1 MSRLRSLVNNLPAYM
16 HLPADIERIYHDV
29 SHNSPT
35 PTTPYTILTGLSSYT
50 PYLRRGSCD
59 EDALAANS
67 PDEELSMSAARSLK
81 TPLQNRQAKHARRRT
96 SPRWTLPAEPDVIV
110 ATTGIVTA
118 CRQSSTTVHWPSP
131 ALCDAAMGA
140 FSITFPGASWN
151 HWAPQCHG
159 VARDR
164 GMSTSP
170 SSGSCA
176 LTTLCARPRG
186 PHRRSIRGAL
196 CDNPGHNIILYRR
209 AMASARAVHAAW
221 IIRPVLGRGMIK
233 LLEGRKHAQ
242 DPTLEV
248 GRTA

>member
-110 ATTGIVTA
+110 ATTGIVAA
-118 CRQSSTTVHWPSP
+118 CRQSSTTVHWSSP
-131 ALCDAAMGA
+131 ALRDAAMGRGA
-140 FSITFPGASWN
+140 RSRNVYLTFKRFMCSHHTMCP
-151 HWAPQCHG
+151 P
-159 VARDR
+159 AR
-164 GMSTSP
+164 P
-170 SSGSCA
+170 SSPQ
-176 LTTLCARPRG
+176 RPG
-186 PHRRSIRGAL
+186 
-196 CDNPGHNIILYRR
+196 

-221 IIRPVLGRGMIK
+221 IIGPALGRGMIK

-248 GRTA
+248 GRTT